1 MNMKSVA
8 DRILEVLDTNIY
20 TPPTKKKSW
29 LAEQVGYSPQLISKW
44 LNGHAVPD
52 INQIQK
58 IAEVLACDPAYLA
71 FGTPTRH
78 FDEELLEVTDA
89 FRRKTA
95 VYAWMARACHH
106 KFNWRPVF
114 NRPGTDACV
123 ITADDVYDIHVVNA
137 SPVKSPDTLSNW
149 IDIKSCRYGDG
160 LFRAPVP
167 PINFVG
173 YVPAVIDFE
182 LPRGNQF
189 VFVSFHSDMVRDYT
203 VTLESG
209 HFFVYRITET
219 ERYLLPPKGSGL
231 EPVREVPYSDFE
243 RMEPFVHQNQGMRKY
258 FYGYHRPWRQ
268 INGSGDTVTPD
279 EETRKLLATFTH
291 NT

>member
-1 MNMKSVA
+1 MASVA
-8 DRILEVLDTNIY
+8 DRILEMLDTNIY

-29 LAEQVGYSPQLISKW
+29 LAEQLGYSPQLISKW
-44 LNGHAVPD
+44 LNSHAVPD

-58 IAEVLACDPAYLA
+58 IAEVLATDPAYLA
-71 FGTPTRH
+71 FGTPIRH

-106 KFNWRPVF
+106 KFNWKPVF
-114 NRPGTDACV
+114 NRPGTDALV
-123 ITADDVYDIHVVNA
+123 ITAGDVYDIHVVNA
-137 SPVKSPDTLSNW
+137 SPVKSPETLSNW
-149 IDIKSCRYGDG
+149 IDIKTYALGDA

-167 PINFVG
+167 PNNFSG
-173 YVPAVIDFE
+173 YVPAVIDYE

-189 VFVSFHSDMVRDYT
+189 VFVSFHSDMIRDYT

-209 HFFVYRITET
+209 QFFVYRITDT
-219 ERYLLPPKGSGL
+219 ERYLLPPKCSGL
-231 EPVREVPYSDFE
+231 KPVREVPYSDFE
-243 RMEPFVHQNQGMRKY
+243 KMEPFIHQNQNMRKY

-268 INGSGDTVTPD
+268 PNAVGDPVKSD
-279 EETRKLLATFTH
+279 EENRKLLAKFIR

>member
-1 MNMKSVA
+1 MTSVA
-8 DRILEVLDTNIY
+8 ERISEVLATNIY
-20 TPPTKKKSW
+20 TPSTKKKSW
-29 LAEQVGYSPQLISKW
+29 LAEQLGYSPQLISKW
-44 LNGHAVPD
+44 LNSHAVPD

-71 FGTPTRH
+71 FGTPIRH

-106 KFNWRPVF
+106 KFNWKPVF
-114 NRPGTDACV
+114 NRPGTDALV
-123 ITADDVYDIHVVNA
+123 VTAEDVFDIHVVNA
-137 SPVKSPDTLSNW
+137 SPVKSPDTLGNW
-149 IDIKSCRYGDG
+149 IDIKSYKLGDSI
-160 LFRAPVP
+160 FRAPVP
-167 PINFVG
+167 PQNFYG

-189 VFVSFHSDMVRDYT
+189 VFVSFHSDMIRDYT

-209 HFFVYRITET
+209 QFFVYRITDH

-231 EPVREVPYSDFE
+231 EPIREVPYSDFE
-243 RMEPFVHQNQGMRKY
+243 KMEPFIHQNQNIRKY
-258 FYGYHRPWRQ
+258 FYGYHRPRRQ
-268 INGSGDTVTPD
+268 MNRSGNVVTSD
-279 EETRKLLATFTH
+279 KEGRKLWATFLR